1 MKQRGGPLP
10 SSERTRRRGGR
21 LDRADPAGE
30 CRRSHSTGEL
40 ALRGGDD
47 EDHHGNRS
55 RVTPK
60 GEPVQG
66 SPAAGISLCSPTPR
80 RPQAQTAAMT
90 IREPPAAEAALA
102 SLEPSTPE
110 GGFLPT

>member
-1 MKQRGGPLP
+1 MKQSGGPPP
-10 SSERTRRRGGR
+10 SSERTCRRGGR

-40 ALRGGDD
+40 ALGGGDD

-66 SPAAGISLCSPTPR
+66 SPAAGISLCSPNASPPPGPNGGDDNQRAACR
-80 RPQAQTAAMT
+80 R
-90 IREPPAAEAALA
+90 
-102 SLEPSTPE
+102 
-110 GGFLPT
+110 G